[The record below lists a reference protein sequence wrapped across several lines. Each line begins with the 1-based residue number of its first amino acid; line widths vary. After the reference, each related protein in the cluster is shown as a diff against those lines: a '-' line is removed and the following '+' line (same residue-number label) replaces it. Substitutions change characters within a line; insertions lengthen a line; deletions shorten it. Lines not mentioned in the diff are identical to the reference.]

1 MVVKGGYR
9 MRIGFL
15 GPRATFTEIA
25 ARSLF
30 PGEDLLPYQSI
41 PDCMD
46 AVSDGSVDIG
56 IVPLENAIE
65 GSVNITLDYL
75 IHETDLPIAGEMTL
89 PIRQHMM
96 VHRQNRGKKNE
107 ITQIFSHPHALA
119 QCHKFLHTYFNGV
132 VLESGAS
139 TAAAAKKVQEN
150 PDLVIAAI
158 ANELAA
164 EEYGLKIVAENIHD
178 YEFNHTRFVVLTRQG
193 EAKVKVNRGF
203 EGFKTKIMV
212 TLPSD
217 QAGAL
222 HQVLAAF
229 AWRKLNLSK
238 IESRPM
244 KTGIGNYFFIIDIEM
259 KIDEV
264 LIPGAIAELEAL
276 GCSIK
281 VLGSYPSYR
290 Y

>member
-1 MVVKGGYR
+1 

-164 EEYGLKIVAENIHD
+164 EEYGLEIVAENIHD